1 MKMDPPRSRVRLH
14 QQDGTTGLSQ
24 PVGQDASGRP
34 CPNHDQIEVNVF
46 HWQRLRSGIVGP
58 RMYPQPS
65 GQGPCQPYDRRY
77 GS

>member
-46 HWQRLRSGIVGP
+46 HWQRLRSGIVGAP
-58 RMYPQPS
+58 YVPAAVGS
-65 GQGPCQPYDRRY
+65 GSVPTVRP
-77 GS
+77 